1 MLVANQI
8 ALSAEQEQSIDKYEV
23 LRAIVMKQETRQ
35 VDNDEAKEIGEA
47 LIDFY
52 QILAEEVIDDTNS

>member
-23 LRAIVMKQETRQ
+23 LRTIVMKQETRQ